1 MNTVY
6 FQGIAYTRE
15 PTDTHDCPAGVRGVD
30 SLLISELETL
40 HVTISKRLYGKPT
53 PLRYEWVEDLRK
65 EVWNLLLEFHDTVNV
80 KMDRTWGCSFHDMSI
95 TISRR
100 DQKGG
105 PYGPVPDAPSTF
117 GTEQKAHTWVQNNM
131 ENGFDYLIIMTAS
144 RPVDPISVSQAVM
157 IEDKA

>member
-6 FQGIAYTRE
+6 FQGIAYTKE

-30 SLLISELETL
+30 SLLRSEIETL
-40 HVTISKRLYGKPT
+40 NAAITKRLYGRSLS
-53 PLRYEWVEDLRK
+53 LRYDLVEELR
-65 EVWNLLLEFHDTVNV
+65 ERVWSLLLVFHDRVNV
-80 KMDRTWGCSFHDMSI
+80 KMDRTWGDSFHEMVI

-117 GTEQKAHTWVQNNM
+117 GTEQEARKWVQGNKK
-131 ENGFDYLIIMTAS
+131 NGFDYLVVLTAE
-144 RPVDPISVSQAVM
+144 RPIDPVSVSQAD
-157 IEDKA
+157 I